1 MENQDKPA
9 YPTIHQNSDG
19 TLDYSLNQGLTKREY
34 FAGLAMQGLLMEP
47 NQGDISTKH
56 VLKIIGI
63 SEDTEYDYLIHYPK
77 YLAKLSIIYADE
89 LLNQLNQNK

>member
-34 FAGLAMQGLLMEP
+34 FAGLAMQGLLATS
-47 NQGDISTKH
+47 G
-56 VLKIIGI
+56 
-63 SEDTEYDYLIHYPK
+63 
-77 YLAKLSIIYADE
+77 KLSTNSKWLSEASIRYADE
-89 LLNQLNQNK
+89 LLNQLNP

>member
-34 FAGLAMQGLLMEP
+34 FAGLAMQGLLATSR
-47 NQGDISTKH
+47 NLSTDSKW
-56 VLKIIGI
+56 L
-63 SEDTEYDYLIHYPK
+63 SEAAIRF
-77 YLAKLSIIYADE
+77 ADE
-89 LLNQLNQNK
+89 LLNQLNP